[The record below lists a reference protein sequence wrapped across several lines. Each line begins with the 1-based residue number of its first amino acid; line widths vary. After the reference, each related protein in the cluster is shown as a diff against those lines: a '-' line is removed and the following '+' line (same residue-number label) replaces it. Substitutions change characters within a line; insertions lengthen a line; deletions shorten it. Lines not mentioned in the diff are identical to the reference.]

1 MKKNYD
7 VPSIDIAV
15 FDDINCSAGAAGSTI
30 TMQLD
35 DGTELLTLTPKQGTA
50 AAARVA
56 RFNNVIKYTE

>member
-7 VPSIDIAV
+7 VPSINIAV
-15 FDDINCSAGAAGSTI
+15 FDDINCSAVTTSI
-30 TMQLD
+30 IPQD
-35 DGTELLTLTPKQGTA
+35 DGTDMLTLNPTQGTA